1 MLQDAVIRNLQ
12 IMAGSRMRLSNQLK
26 AQHDE
31 VNWSGIAGL
40 RNVVVHDYMDL
51 DMEMFWEVIQGD

>member
-12 IMAGSRMRLSNQLK
+12 IMAESTMRLSNQLK

-31 VNWSGIAGL
+31 VNWSGIAGF

-51 DMEMFWEVIQGD
+51 DMEMFWEIIQGD